1 MFEPHLDFAHCNS
14 THIFKSTVL
23 NFFFEFNNY
32 AERYFQKNN
41 HNKDEVVTVVFTLNR
56 RTLYIIVTQSLFL
69 YILLFL
75 TL

>member
-14 THIFKSTVL
+14 THILKSTVL

-41 HNKDEVVTVVFTLNR
+41 HNKDEVVTGGIYT
-56 RTLYIIVTQSLFL
+56 
-69 YILLFL
+69 
-75 TL
+75 